1 MIPDGSTADV
11 ILDFG
16 GGRYRFYLPLK
27 AEVEV
32 ERLCGNVPLGVIYDE
47 FSSSMGIDK
56 ASEAPVYLD
65 GGQARRHF
73 AKHVIRVAAQ
83 YGGQAELDGE
93 VVDVSSIDATRLVEQ
108 HVEGRK
114 FSEVIPTAWMIL
126 KATLSGIDLKKKD
139 VSEDRSSTS
148 ASTAGN

>member
-16 GGRYRFYLPLK
+16 TGRYRFFLPLK

-56 ASEAPVYLD
+56 GTENPVYLD
-65 GGQARRHF
+65 GGQARRHY
-73 AKHVIRVAAQ
+73 ARHVIRVAAQ
-83 YGGQAELDGE
+83 YGGEAEIDGE
-93 VVDVSSIDATRLVEQ
+93 VVSVSSIDATRLVEQ
-108 HVEGRK
+108 HVDGK
-114 FSEVIPTAWMIL
+114 HFSEVIPTAWMIL
-126 KATLSGIDLKKKD
+126 KATLSGISLKKKGGAAD
-139 VSEDRSSTS
+139 SIG
-148 ASTAGN
+148 ASNEAS

>member
-1 MIPDGSTADV
+1 VIPDGSTADV

-47 FSSSMGIDK
+47 FASSVGIDK
-56 ASEAPVYLD
+56 ATETPVYMD
-65 GGQARRHF
+65 
-73 AKHVIRVAAQ
+73 
-83 YGGQAELDGE
+83 GGQAELDGE

-108 HVEGRK
+108 HVEGKK

-139 VSEDRSSTS
+139 EAA
-148 ASTAGN
+148 ASTDASNAASS